1 MLTSVLAGCSAMIQ
15 QTIALRDSWPRGV
28 PAISE
33 VVEVP
38 FYPQQGRWC
47 GPATLA
53 SALNHASFPA
63 TPDSLAG
70 QVFAPGLGGSLQV
83 EMLAAARRA
92 GALAYKLRPQLVDL
106 LQEVAA
112 GHPVLV
118 LQDNGFGL
126 VSAWHYALVIG
137 YNYPAGE
144 LYLRSGRTPRL
155 AMPFTVFEASW
166 RSSNYWS
173 MVVLPPDVVP
183 ATANEADLLSSLL
196 ALSQSQSIA
205 VEHSLA
211 QPQSQRPNPAMIGLK
226 TFLGRWPANEL
237 ASTALA
243 NLHYERHQLQEAE
256 TVLRAGLRGR
266 PESVTMRNNLAQVL
280 ADQYRCAEA
289 TWEIEQI
296 PPLQSEQMRFAADIA
311 DTTRAIAASMSAG
324 KCQTAAVR

>member
-1 MLTSVLAGCSAMIQ
+1 MIQ
-15 QTIALRDSWPRGV
+15 QTIALRDSWPSGV

-33 VVEVP
+33 VVGVP

-63 TPDSLAG
+63 TPESLADE
-70 QVFAPGLGGSLQV
+70 VFAPGLGGSLQV

-106 LQEVAA
+106 LQEVSA

-126 VSAWHYALVIG
+126 ISAWHYALVIG

-144 LYLRSGRTPRL
+144 LYLRSGRTLRL

-173 MVVLPPDVVP
+173 MVVLPPNVVP

-196 ALSQSQSIA
+196 ALSQSVA

-211 QPQSQRPNPAMIGLK
+211 QKQPQRPHPGMIGLK

-256 TVLRAGLRGR
+256 MVLRTGLQGL
-266 PESVTMRNNLAQVL
+266 PDSVTMRNNLAQVL

-289 TWEIEQI
+289 TREIEQI
-296 PPLQSEQMRFAADIA
+296 PPLQGEQMRFAADIA
-311 DTTRAIAASMSAG
+311 DTTRAIAASMRAG
-324 KCQTAAVR
+324 KCRTAAVRQGVQPT